1 MDVKQTHGD
10 RRRARWGAWAAALL
24 SVLPVMAQAA
34 GQSPGDTFR
43 DCPGCPELVVV
54 PSGRFMMGSRS
65 GDDDERPV
73 HEVTIASPFAV
84 GVYEVTFDEWDA
96 CVSDRGC
103 GRYRPDDEGWGRG
116 NRPVVNVS
124 WNNAKAYVRWLTGKT
139 GKEYRLLS
147 EAEWEYVARAGTTTR
162 YWWGN
167 SLGRDRANC
176 QYSYCGDSYRYTAPV
191 GSFSANPFGL
201 YEVHGNVWE
210 WTEDCYNDSYH
221 GAPSDGSAWGSGNCS
236 RRVVRGGSWDDST
249 WILRSAKRYWDST
262 GIRYS
267 SGGFRVAR
275 TLTP

>member
-1 MDVKQTHGD
+1 M
-10 RRRARWGAWAAALL
+10 
-24 SVLPVMAQAA
+24 
-34 GQSPGDTFR
+34 
-43 DCPGCPELVVV
+43 
-54 PSGRFMMGSRS
+54 
-65 GDDDERPV
+65 
-73 HEVTIASPFAV
+73 
-84 GVYEVTFDEWDA
+84 
-96 CVSDRGC
+96 
-103 GRYRPDDEGWGRG
+103 
-116 NRPVVNVS
+116 NVS

-176 QYSYCGDSYRYTAPV
+176 HDSYCGDSYRYTAPV

-262 GIRYS
+262 GIRNYDL
-267 SGGFRVAR
+267 GFRVAR